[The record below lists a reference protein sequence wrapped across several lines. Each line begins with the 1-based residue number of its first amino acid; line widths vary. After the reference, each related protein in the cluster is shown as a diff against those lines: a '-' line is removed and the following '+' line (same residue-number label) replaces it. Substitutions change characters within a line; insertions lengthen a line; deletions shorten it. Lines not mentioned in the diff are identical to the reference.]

1 MAVEWEYR
9 VHELSLD
16 PERRELTGIAMPYN
30 SVAMMPFGEELFEP
44 RGFGPDVEQSV
55 VFLDVMHVREKLL
68 AKTGGGGLV
77 LTDSPEALRMVA
89 TLPNTREGDDTLELV
104 SKGVLTGLSVAFRA
118 IKEHQEGKRRIV
130 QAAHLGRI
138 AVVDIPAYAEAMV
151 SKRSQIDT
159 QRRRVWL

>member
-1 MAVEWEYR
+1 MVTNASYR
-9 VHELSLD
+9 VLPCPITALQLHLCLS
-16 PERRELTGIAMPYN
+16 
-30 SVAMMPFGEELFEP
+30 GEELFEP
-44 RGFGPDVEQSV
+44 RGFGPEVERAI

-118 IKEHQEGKRRIV
+118 TKEHQEGKRRVI
-130 QAAHLGRI
+130 QSAHLGRI
-138 AVVDIPAYAEAMV
+138 AVVDVPAYADAMV
-151 SKRSQIDT
+151 SKRSQLDT
-159 QRRRVWL
+159 QRRRRWL

>member
-16 PERRELTGIAMPYN
+16 GEKRQLSGIAMPYN

-44 RGFGPDVEQSV
+44 RGFGPEVERATV
-55 VFLDVMHVREKLL
+55 YLDVMHVRERLL

-77 LTDSPEALRMVA
+77 LTDSPEALRLTA
-89 TLPNTREGDDTLELV
+89 TMPNTREGDDTLELV

-118 IKEHQEGKRRIV
+118 TKERQEGKRRIV

-138 AVVDIPAYAEAMV
+138 AVVDIPAYADAMV
-151 SKRSQIDT
+151 SKRSQLDT
-159 QRRRVWL
+159 MRRRVWL